1 MPEVI
6 EDFVSAA
13 RLAADAGFDMLD
25 VHAAQGYLLASF
37 LSPLMNRRSDEYG
50 GSLENRMRFP
60 LEVVDA
66 VRDSWPADRPL
77 CVALLAT
84 DLVSTGFDLDDAL
97 VVAMAL
103 RDHGCDLIH
112 PLAGQTSL
120 RAVPSFGR
128 SYLVPASDRIRNEAH
143 LPTMIGGNL
152 TTADEANTILAA
164 GRADLCLLDAAEE
177 R

>member
-1 MPEVI
+1 
-6 EDFVSAA
+6 
-13 RLAADAGFDMLD
+13 
-25 VHAAQGYLLASF
+25 
-37 LSPLMNRRSDEYG
+37 
-50 GSLENRMRFP
+50 MRFP
-60 LEVVDA
+60 LEVVDS
-66 VRDSWPADRPL
+66 VRNAWPDDRPL
-77 CVALLAT
+77 SVALLAT
-84 DLVSTGFDLDDAL
+84 DLVAAGFDLGDAL
-97 VVAMAL
+97 VVAMAM

-128 SYLVPASDRIRNEAH
+128 FYLVPAGDQIRNEAN

-164 GRADLCLLDAAEE
+164 GRADLCLLDLAEE